1 MRVGAGFFVREK
13 SSKIGYENLE
23 FSVFVPPVYSM
34 EVQTLI
40 RNANSSHGNAGLWHY
55 FFAQKSAYILRL
67 SPKVKGRAF
76 LLSQKGVE
84 KRGVP
89 RHPPRRS
96 LVIGQKE
103 STKNVL

>member
-23 FSVFVPPVYSM
+23 FLVFVPPVYSM
-34 EVQTLI
+34 EVQTPI
-40 RNANSSHGNAGLWHY
+40 RNANSSHENAGLWHY

-67 SPKVKGRAF
+67 SPKVKERAF
-76 LLSQKGVE
+76 LLSQKGAK

-89 RHPPRRS
+89 RHPPRCPLS
-96 LVIGQKE
+96 IVQKVIRKD
-103 STKNVL
+103 